1 MKTIASSLFIFFL
14 LVNFAYAQNI
24 VEINVEGNVRI
35 DKPTILSVV
44 KEKTNTPLDIKA
56 VNEDI
61 KNIYNLGFFETVTA
75 NVTNT
80 SNGVILTFNVKE
92 KPAIRFVKF
101 EGNKMF
107 KDEELYK
114 VCKVKEYQIL
124 SKKNLQESVAAIVGF
139 YASKGIYLT
148 NVSYKLEPV
157 EGNRVDI
164 VFDIREGKKTF
175 VHKINII
182 GNKHINTSEILDV
195 MKNHEKYGPY

>member
-1 MKTIASSLFIFFL
+1 MKIIFSSLFIFFVL
-14 LVNFAYAQNI
+14 INFAYAQNI

-44 KEKTNTPLDIKA
+44 KEKTNTPLNLEA

-61 KNIYNLGFFETVTA
+61 KNIYNLGFFETVSA
-75 NVTNT
+75 KIKNVAG
-80 SNGVILTFNVKE
+80 GVILTFDVKE
-92 KPAIRFVKF
+92 KSAIRFVKF

-157 EGNRVDI
+157 PGNRVDV
-164 VFDIREGKKTF
+164 VFQ
-175 VHKINII
+175 
-182 GNKHINTSEILDV
+182 
-195 MKNHEKYGPY
+195 